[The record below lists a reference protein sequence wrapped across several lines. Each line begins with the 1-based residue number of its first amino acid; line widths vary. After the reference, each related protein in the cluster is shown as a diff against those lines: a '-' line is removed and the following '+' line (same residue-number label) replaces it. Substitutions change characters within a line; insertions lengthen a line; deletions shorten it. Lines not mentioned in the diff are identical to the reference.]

1 MLMPATSSTDRIE
14 KEIVLDAPLARVWR
28 AVTDVREFNQ
38 WFGVALTTPF
48 AAGGKSSGKITIKGY
63 DHMTMD
69 VWVEKIE
76 PQHVFSFRW
85 HPNATDIN
93 VDYSKDPT
101 TLVVFTLEEVDD
113 GTKLTIVETG
123 FDSLPEWRRAKAFA
137 GNDSG
142 WASQAKRIAEF
153 IRANP

>member
-1 MLMPATSSTDRIE
+1 MMASTSSTDRIE
-14 KEIVLDAPLARVWR
+14 KQIVLDATQSRVWR
-28 AVTDVREFNQ
+28 AISDYREFNS
-38 WFGVALTTPF
+38 WFGVALQSPFTP
-48 AAGGKSSGKITIKGY
+48 GGKTSGNITITGY

-76 PQHVFSFRW
+76 PEHFFSFRW
-85 HPNATDIN
+85 HPNATDAN

-101 TLVVFTLEEVDD
+101 TLVTFSLEAVSG
-113 GTKLTIVETG
+113 GTKLTIVESG
-123 FDSLPEWRRAKAFA
+123 FDALPEWRRAAALK

-142 WASQAKRIAEF
+142 WASQTKRIADF